1 MKVYLDWV
9 LKIITFFGY
18 CFLLYLLFEISLFY
32 INSNYLTLN
41 FLGWVI
47 LVFTTAMVIFRIK
60 DSLKENTLK
69 EKFYNFINVV

>member
-1 MKVYLDWV
+1 MKVYLDWM
-9 LKIITFFGY
+9 LKIIIFLGY

-32 INSNYLTLN
+32 INSNHITLN
-41 FLGWVI
+41 FLGWVT

-69 EKFYNFINVV
+69 EKFYNFIDVV